1 MQAIE
6 RGHTMKDLSMKKILI
21 LVVGIFGFS
30 LAHAQENSFFTDP
43 SLLKPSDNIIFDRLH
58 SRGITVIPDILANA
72 GGVTVSYFEWIQNIQ
87 QFRWEVERVNRELE
101 LVMLRLRK
109 SGRVGTGDWPGSAY
123 RGFRSGYQA
132 GSTRRCIPSVHRS
145 PLAEKPAGLMV
156 NDFIGTQGNFSPV
169 ARTAL
174 NCSEGRDS

>member
-1 MQAIE
+1 ME
-6 RGHTMKDLSMKKILI
+6 DLSMKKILI

-72 GGVTVSYFEWIQNIQ
+72 GGVTVSYFEWTQNIQ

-101 LVMLRLRK
+101 LVMR
-109 SGRVGTGDWPGSAY
+109 SAY
-123 RGFRSGYQA
+123 A
-132 GSTRRCIPSVHRS
+132 KVAE
-145 PLAEKPAGLMV
+145 LAQENGLDLRTAAFV
-156 NDFIGTQGNFSPV
+156 LAIKRV
-169 ARTAL
+169 ARAATSRQSIGHL
-174 NCSEGRDS
+174 LPKSLLD